1 MSSFLFDPLT
11 MGLEQVLDLRVQQHA
26 LTASNLANADTP
38 GFRARVIDFDGVLAE
53 AVGQGGG
60 LQMARGAE
68 GHLSKAGSTADPEII
83 ELDPSP
89 WSENGNSVLLE
100 RETARLN
107 ANSLMYRG
115 LTRGLSKRLALLKYA
130 ASDGKR

>member
-11 MGLEQVLDLRVQQHA
+11 KGLEQVLDLRVEQHA

-38 GFRARVIDFDGVLAE
+38 GFKARVIDFEEVLAD
-53 AVGQGGG
+53 AVGQGDG
-60 LQMARGAE
+60 LKMARTSE
-68 GHLSKAGSTADPEII
+68 GHLDAAGSVTQPEIL
-83 ELDPSP
+83 ELEPSP
-89 WSENGNSVLLE
+89 WSEDGNSVLLE